1 MAESLTHPVFG
12 DLRWEAKSSW
22 WLTQIR
28 LESGEWL
35 DVIVAPG
42 DNDPSDFVRRAA
54 QLYCGAMDAVR
65 EILQEAIQK
74 GLLDLYEVWRQ
85 EGEPVSLDRE

>member
-12 DLRWEAKSSW
+12 DLRWEAKFSW

-42 DNDPSDFVRRAA
+42 DDDLRVDAA
-54 QLYCGAMDAVR
+54 FGGDA
-65 EILQEAIQK
+65 EQAHSI
-74 GLLDLYEVWRQ
+74 EV
-85 EGEPVSLDRE
+85 